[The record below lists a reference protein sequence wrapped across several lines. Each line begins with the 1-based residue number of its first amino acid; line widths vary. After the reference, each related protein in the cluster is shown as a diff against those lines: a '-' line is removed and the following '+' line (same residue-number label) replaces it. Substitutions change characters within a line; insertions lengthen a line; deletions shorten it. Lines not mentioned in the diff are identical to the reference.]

1 MRGSRGQ
8 RVQRGWVVVARRR
21 RRRRRTSDRARRG
34 TLAVRGKGIDDVC
47 HFILNDTLDQISSE
61 FIKFTVLNDQSSWM

>member
-8 RVQRGWVVVARRR
+8 RVQRGWVVVARRRRR

-47 HFILNDTLDQISSE
+47 HSILNDTLDPIVFE
-61 FIKFTVLNDQSSWM
+61 FINISFLQTRP